1 MKINNSD
8 FKDAIKVLTADFSR
22 YGKGKLIP
30 TNDYERGYIRGLEC
44 AIEILKNT
52 QSLLEDNE

>member
-8 FKDAIKVLTADFSR
+8 FKDAIKVLKADFSR
-22 YGKGKLIP
+22 YGSGNLMA

-44 AIEILKNT
+44 AIEILENT